1 MSDEVPAAFEPELV
15 DTPQAGRAAL
25 RGSMVRAGGYVVGLL
40 LGLVSAPL
48 LIRHLGI
55 VDFGRYMTVVSVVGL
70 VAVLTEGG
78 LNAIAQREYGRT
90 RGSQRTLAMRDMLG
104 MRMVLT
110 TIGVVI
116 AVAFSTAAGY
126 DSTMVLGTAGA
137 AAALLLHGVQ
147 LFLGVGLQG
156 DLRFGWATLTE
167 LVRQAVS
174 VAAIVVLVLVGA
186 GLVPLLW
193 VPLVATAVSLAMAA
207 VLVRGRMPLRPAFS
221 WARWRPVLL
230 DTLPYAVAIAVGV
243 AYFRAAML
251 IVSLVSTDVE
261 TGYFAMSFRVIEILI
276 GLPTLVLGAAYPI
289 LVRSA
294 AEDPERFGRA
304 VRRTLELSMVLG
316 AFLTLVTA
324 LAAPFVIAVLAG
336 AEFDPSV
343 SVLRIQALAL
353 AANFVGVAAG
363 YALLSAGHNR
373 AILAANAVG
382 LTATVA
388 LNLALAGPM
397 GAQGAAIATSI
408 AEWMLTAALL
418 VALLRTAPHLGGAL
432 RILPAVAAAAA
443 PGAALLLVPGLP
455 SVVAAIAGAALF
467 AGVLAA
473 LGQFPSEVREVLASR
488 RLSSGG

>member
-1 MSDEVPAAFEPELV
+1 VSDEVPAAYEPELV
-15 DTPQAGRAAL
+15 DTPQAGPAAL
-25 RGSMVRAGGYVVGLL
+25 RGSAVRAGGYVVGLL

-90 RGSQRTLAMRDMLG
+90 RGAERALAMRDMLG
-104 MRMVLT
+104 MRVVLT
-110 TIGVVI
+110 TVGVLI
-116 AVAFSTAAGY
+116 AVAFSAGAGY
-126 DSTMVLGTAGA
+126 DSTMVIGTAGA

-174 VAAIVVLVLVGA
+174 VAAIVVLVLAGA

-207 VLVRGRMPLRPAFS
+207 ILVRGRMPLRPAFS
-221 WARWRPVLL
+221 WVRWRPVLL
-230 DTLPYAVAIAVGV
+230 DTLPYAIAIAVGV

-251 IVSLVSTDVE
+251 IVSLVSSDVE

-276 GLPTLVLGAAYPI
+276 GLPTLILGAAYPI

-294 AEDPERFGRA
+294 AEDQDRFGRA

-316 AFLTLVTA
+316 SFLALITA
-324 LAAPFVIAVLAG
+324 LAAPFVIAILAG

-363 YALLSAGHNR
+363 YGLLSAGRNR
-373 AILAANAVG
+373 AILAANAIG
-382 LTATVA
+382 LTATVV
-388 LNLALAGPM
+388 LNLALAPSM
-397 GAQGAAIATSI
+397 GAEGAAIATSV
-408 AEWMLTAALL
+408 AEWVLTAALL
-418 VALLRTAPHLGGAL
+418 VALLRTAPHLGRAL
-432 RILPAVAAAAA
+432 AVLPVVALAAA

-455 SVVAAIAGAALF
+455 SVIATIAGATLF
-467 AGVLAA
+467 VAVLAV
-473 LGQFPSEVREVLASR
+473 LGHFPSEVREMLHSR
-488 RLSSGG
+488 RLSSGE